1 MADLNERPF
10 LDAEDVVNEAFQR
23 MGKDVKISDD
33 QNIDEKIAAIT
44 VEDLLKELETNEFE
58 KLYIASA
65 SRSKYS

>member
-10 LDAEDVVNEAFQR
+10 LDAEDAVNEAFQR
-23 MGKDVKISDD
+23 MGKDVKISDS
-33 QNIDEKIAAIT
+33 QTIDEKVAAIT

-65 SRSKYS
+65 SRIQYS

>member
-10 LDAEDVVNEAFQR
+10 LDAEDAVNEAFQR
-23 MGKDVKISDD
+23 MGKNVKISDD

-65 SRSKYS
+65 SRIQYS

>member
-10 LDAEDVVNEAFQR
+10 LDAEDAVNEAFQR

-65 SRSKYS
+65 SRI